1 MRPEDLAAE
10 MGISAKTLRGWLRK
24 RYPRPASQKHKP
36 WHLSPAQVDAAR
48 RRFSVRR
55 RRAESRKGMI
65 VTTVAFSKQQ
75 HRGLVRAAKESMTV
89 LTEIVR
95 QAVDAWLKRHG
106 SHR

>member
-1 MRPEDLAAE
+1 
-10 MGISAKTLRGWLRK
+10 
-24 RYPRPASQKHKP
+24 
-36 WHLSPAQVDAAR
+36 
-48 RRFSVRR
+48 
-55 RRAESRKGMI
+55 MI